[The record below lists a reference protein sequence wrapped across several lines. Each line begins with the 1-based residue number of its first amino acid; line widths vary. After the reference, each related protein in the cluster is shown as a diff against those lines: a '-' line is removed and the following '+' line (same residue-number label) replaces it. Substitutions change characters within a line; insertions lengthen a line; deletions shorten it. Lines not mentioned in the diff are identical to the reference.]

1 MSSRYAYK
9 IILLLQVNMKYAAT
23 AASKSLQSRPTL
35 GEPTDGSP
43 RGSPVSGILQARKY
57 EV

>member
-23 AASKSLQSRPTL
+23 AASKSLQSPPTL

-43 RGSPVSGILQARKY
+43 
-57 EV
+57 